1 MNHELFSYERFCS
14 HFSVS
19 RETYQK
25 LETYVSLICKWQ
37 ASVNLV
43 SGSTIPAIWTRHIL
57 DSYQLVGLMPSGKP
71 LIDMGSGG
79 GLPAIVLSIAGYAVS
94 LVESDGKKV
103 AFLREVSRVLSLNNT
118 ILHQRVEAT
127 SLRNVSII
135 TARAFAPVAAILL
148 MLQKELTSSHKLF
161 LLKGK
166 NWREEIGEAEKSFA
180 FVCETHTSIT
190 DPSGVILILSN
201 IQRRGVTSA

>member
-1 MNHELFSYERFCS
+1 MNAELFSYEQFYSRFP
-14 HFSVS
+14 VS

-25 LETYVSLICKWQ
+25 LEIYVALLSKWQ
-37 ASVNLV
+37 NSVNLI
-43 SGSTIPAIWTRHIL
+43 SNSTLSSIWTRHIL
-57 DSYQLVGLMPSGKP
+57 DSYQLVGLIPSGNL

-79 GLPAIVLSIAGYAVS
+79 GLPAIVLSIAGYNVS

-103 AFLREVSRVLSLNNT
+103 AFLREVSRVLELKNT
-118 ILHQRVEAT
+118 IHHQRVESI
-127 SLRNVSII
+127 SLSNVSIV
-135 TARAFAPVAAILL
+135 TARAFAPVAAILV

-166 NWREEIGEAEKSFA
+166 NWREEISEAEKSFA
-180 FVCETHTSIT
+180 FAYETHTSIT

>member
-1 MNHELFSYERFCS
+1 MTTEIFSYEQFCS
-14 HFSVS
+14 HFPVS

-25 LETYVSLICKWQ
+25 LETYVALLRKWQ
-37 ASVNLV
+37 ESINLV
-43 SGSTIPAIWTRHIL
+43 SNSTLAHVWTRHIL
-57 DSYQLVGLMPSGKP
+57 DSYQLVGLIPSGNL

-79 GLPAIVLSIAGYAVS
+79 GLPAIVLSIAGYNVS

-103 AFLREVSRVLSLNNT
+103 AFLREVSRVLGLANV
-118 ILHQRVEAT
+118 IQHQRVESV
-127 SLRNVSII
+127 SLHNVSII

-166 NWREEIGEAEKSFA
+166 NWREEVSEAEKSYTFA
-180 FVCETHTSIT
+180 HETRTSIT

>member
-1 MNHELFSYERFCS
+1 MNTELFTYEQFCS
-14 HFSVS
+14 HFPVS

-25 LETYVSLICKWQ
+25 LETYVALLTKWQ

-43 SGSTIPAIWTRHIL
+43 GASTIPTIWTRHIL
-57 DSYQLVGLMPSGKP
+57 DSYQLIGLIPSGNL
-71 LIDMGSGG
+71 LIDIGSGG
-79 GLPAIVLSIAGYAVS
+79 GLPAIVLSIAGHDVS

-103 AFLREVSRVLSLNNT
+103 AFLREVSRALELKNT
-118 ILHQRVEAT
+118 IHHQRVENV
-127 SLRNVSII
+127 SLSNISII

-148 MLQKELTSSHKLF
+148 MLHKELTSSHRLF

-166 NWREEIGEAEKSFA
+166 NWREEISEAEKSFA

-201 IQRRGVTSA
+201 IQRRGVTSR